1 MTNNNFTELEEA
13 LNFHYDQKFDKA
25 EKIYEKI
32 INRDENN
39 FNALYLLGTIKA
51 QKKKFEEAIFLIRKS
66 LSINQNNFIALS
78 NLGTIFFNI
87 NRYEDAIIEFRN
99 SILLNSKNSDSYN
112 GLGNVY
118 RKQKKYLLALINYK
132 KSIRLNEKFYIGHY
146 NIVKLLLA
154 LEKYN
159 WGQIFLNKL
168 ITSYPDNYENY
179 YLQGIIHKRL
189 HKFELAK
196 KGFLKSIK
204 LNPSHDKSYNE
215 IGCLY
220 YFKKDFKNALSYMNK
235 CANVNPNLKEI
246 YLNIGIVCLLN
257 ENYTEGWK
265 NYCKGKN
272 TEQVKS
278 KKPLWAG
285 QLDLKNKKIFIY
297 SEQGLGDVIQFTRY
311 LFILKN
317 YFDKIIFK
325 IPSTLKYLLSGI
337 NSFTNN
343 KVELVTDFEKIDECD
358 FHLPLIN
365 LTLFFKE
372 IPTETNYFNID
383 QKYIIEWS
391 KKLSNKDY
399 KIGIC
404 WKAGKQ
410 KEILS
415 SEFATE
421 RSFTLSQFAK
431 IISLDKVMLINL
443 QKEHEEDQKNSYY
456 NKIKIFKEMDDNKP
470 LMDTAAIIMNC
481 NLIITCDTSIA
492 HLAGT
497 LGIKTFLILNYN
509 NHWVWGIDKNYCRW
523 YKNVKIF
530 RQDKTK
536 SWDEPFNH
544 VYDIIKS
551 SL

>member
-13 LNFHYDQKFDKA
+13 LKLHFDQKFDKA

-32 INRDENN
+32 INREENN

-51 QKKKFEEAIFLIRKS
+51 QKKKYEEAIFLIRKS

-87 NRYEDAIIEFRN
+87 NRYEDAITEFNN
-99 SILLNSKNSDSYN
+99 SILLNPKYSDSYN

-118 RKQKKYLLALINYK
+118 RKQKKYLLALTNYK
-132 KSIRLNEKFYIGHY
+132 KSIRLNEKFYIGYY
-146 NIVKLLLA
+146 NIVILLLG

-159 WGQIFLNKL
+159 WGQLFLDKL
-168 ITSYPDNYENY
+168 IISYPNNYENY
-179 YLQGIIHKRL
+179 YLQGIIYKRL
-189 HKFELAK
+189 QKFELAK
-196 KGFLKSIK
+196 KSLLKSIE
-204 LNPSHDKSYNE
+204 LNPSHEKSYNE

-220 YFKKDFKNALSYMNK
+220 YFNKDFKNALSYMKK
-235 CANVNPNLKEI
+235 CANVNPNFKEI

-265 NYCKGKN
+265 NFCKGKN
-272 TEQVKS
+272 TKQVIS
-278 KKPLWAG
+278 KKPLWTG
-285 QLDLKNKKIFIY
+285 QLDSKNKKIFIY

-311 LFILKN
+311 LFILIN

-325 IPSTLKYLLSGI
+325 IPNTLKYLLSGI
-337 NSFTNN
+337 NSLTNN
-343 KVELVTDFEKIDECD
+343 KIELVTDFEKIDECD

-372 IPTETNYFNID
+372 IPTEINYFNID
-383 QKYIIEWS
+383 QKYIVEWS

-421 RSFTLSQFAK
+421 RSFTLNQFAK

-443 QKEHEEDQKNSYY
+443 QKEYEEDQKNSYY
-456 NKIKIFKEMDDNKP
+456 NKIKIFKEMDVDRP

-509 NHWVWGIDKNYCRW
+509 NHWVWGVDKNYCRW

-536 SWDEPFNH
+536 SWDEPFNQ
-544 VYDIIKS
+544 VYNIVKS

>member
-1 MTNNNFTELEEA
+1 M
-13 LNFHYDQKFDKA
+13 K
-25 EKIYEKI
+25 
-32 INRDENN
+32 
-39 FNALYLLGTIKA
+39 
-51 QKKKFEEAIFLIRKS
+51 
-66 LSINQNNFIALS
+66 
-78 NLGTIFFNI
+78 
-87 NRYEDAIIEFRN
+87 
-99 SILLNSKNSDSYN
+99 
-112 GLGNVY
+112 
-118 RKQKKYLLALINYK
+118 
-132 KSIRLNEKFYIGHY
+132 
-146 NIVKLLLA
+146 
-154 LEKYN
+154 
-159 WGQIFLNKL
+159 
-168 ITSYPDNYENY
+168 
-179 YLQGIIHKRL
+179 
-189 HKFELAK
+189 
-196 KGFLKSIK
+196 
-204 LNPSHDKSYNE
+204 
-215 IGCLY
+215 
-220 YFKKDFKNALSYMNK
+220 K
-235 CANVNPNLKEI
+235 CANVNPNFKEI

-265 NYCKGKN
+265 NFCKGKN
-272 TEQVKS
+272 TKQVIS
-278 KKPLWAG
+278 KKPLWTG
-285 QLDLKNKKIFIY
+285 QLDSKNKKIFIY

-311 LFILKN
+311 LFILIN

-325 IPSTLKYLLSGI
+325 IPNTLKYLLSGI
-337 NSFTNN
+337 NSLTNN
-343 KVELVTDFEKIDECD
+343 KIELVTDFEKIDECD

-372 IPTETNYFNID
+372 IPTEINYFNIN
-383 QKYIIEWS
+383 QKYIVEWS

-421 RSFTLSQFAK
+421 RSFTLNQFAK

-456 NKIKIFKEMDDNKP
+456 NKIKIFKEMDVDRP

-509 NHWVWGIDKNYCRW
+509 NHWVWGVDKNYCRW

-544 VYDIIKS
+544 VYNIVKS

>member
-1 MTNNNFTELEEA
+1 MSDYNLSKLETA
-13 LNFHYDQKFDKA
+13 ITLQSKNQLDMA
-25 EKIYEKI
+25 EKIYEEI
-32 INRDENN
+32 LTSDGRN

-87 NRYEDAIIEFRN
+87 NRYEDAITEFNN
-99 SILLNSKNSDSYN
+99 SILLNPKNSDSYN

-132 KSIRLNEKFYIGHY
+132 KSIRLNEKFFIGHY

-159 WGQIFLNKL
+159 WGQIFLDKL
-168 ITSYPDNYENY
+168 IISYPDNYENY

-196 KGFLKSIK
+196 KSFLKSIE
-204 LNPSHDKSYNE
+204 LNPSHEKSYNE

-220 YFKKDFKNALSYMNK
+220 YFNKDFKNALSYMNK
-235 CANVNPNLKEI
+235 CANVNPNFKEI

-265 NYCKGKN
+265 NFCRSKN
-272 TEQVKS
+272 TKQVKS

-285 QLDLKNKKIFIY
+285 QLDSKNKKIFIY

-311 LFILKN
+311 LFILIN

-325 IPSTLKYLLSGI
+325 IPNTLKYLLSGI
-337 NSFTNN
+337 NSLTNN
-343 KVELVTDFEKIDECD
+343 KIELVTDFEKIDECD

-372 IPTETNYFNID
+372 IPTEINYFNID
-383 QKYIIEWS
+383 QKYIVEWS

-421 RSFTLSQFAK
+421 RSFTLNQFAK

-456 NKIKIFKEMDDNKP
+456 NKIKIFKEMDVDRP

-509 NHWVWGIDKNYCRW
+509 NHWVWGVDKNYCRW

-536 SWDEPFNH
+536 SWDEPFNQ
-544 VYDIIKS
+544 VYNIVKS